1 MQLNTVWVN
10 LLKGLT
16 VTDRNKSMYIYGLAL
31 HTVSDMF
38 AHSAYLIKDGKPTR
52 IYHTTMDDDPKN
64 DNQDADLTSYVP
76 NRLYQILSYD
86 YYNKHHLSP

>member
-1 MQLNTVWVN
+1 
-10 LLKGLT
+10 
-16 VTDRNKSMYIYGLAL
+16 MYIYGLAL

-64 DNQDADLTSYVP
+64 EAEIGRASCRERVSS
-76 NRLYQILSYD
+76 RV
-86 YYNKHHLSP
+86 

>member
-1 MQLNTVWVN
+1 
-10 LLKGLT
+10 
-16 VTDRNKSMYIYGLAL
+16 MYIYGLAL

-64 DNQDADLTSYVP
+64 EAGSVKDFLDIASSGIYDKSFKVGY
-76 NRLYQILSYD
+76 LSPFIKAID
-86 YYNKHHLSP
+86 DVYYNSHKTIFDTMSAH